1 MEVKNLSAEAKVGAF
16 AVGGLMALSSAMYA
30 VGGFHFG
37 GDDDLTLYAGFRQVV
52 GLKDQ
57 SAVQLSGVPIGNVAE
72 IKNDGAGVTV
82 TLKVN
87 PEVKIPK
94 NSSVTID
101 SSGVMGEKFINILP
115 SQDDGNYLQNGDYI
129 YGSEESDMNSMF
141 ESMDRVMGKVETLL
155 GSMQDILG
163 DKTFQTSVVEMSKNM
178 KDASDNMNKMMGSL
192 AKIAQNSEG
201 NVAQMMNQMNDTLAS
216 MNRSMANVEH
226 MTQNIDQ
233 FAGNPQT
240 VADLQNTLKN
250 ISDTTKNVASM
261 AENMNKFAGD
271 PKVAEDL
278 KATVS
283 NAKSIS
289 ERADKILGKVQGA
302 TDKISKVDVK
312 PSVEVLYSGKKS
324 DWNTNLNLAVAS
336 GDTSLNLGAESIGN
350 GTKLNAQVG
359 KKFGNVGAR
368 AGIIAGK
375 VGAGLDGYLGDRFK
389 ISAEGYDF
397 NDFKVRLK
405 SQYKVTD
412 STYILGEWHDV
423 NHKDNRAAYVG
434 IKQEF

>member
-1 MEVKNLSAEAKVGAF
+1 MSAEAKVGAF

-30 VGGFHFG
+30 VGDFHFG
-37 GDDDLTLYAGFRQVV
+37 ADDDMTLYAGFRQVV
-52 GLKDQ
+52 GLQDQ
-57 SAVQLSGVPIGNVAE
+57 SSVQLSGVPIGSVAE

-82 TLKVN
+82 TLKVD

-94 NSSVTID
+94 NSAVTIS

-115 SQDDGNYLQNGDYI
+115 SKDDGNYLQNGDYL
-129 YGSEESDMNSMF
+129 YGTEEADMNAVF
-141 ESMDRVMGKVETLL
+141 ESVDKVMSKVEELL
-155 GSMQDILG
+155 TSVQTILG

-178 KDASDNMNKMMGSL
+178 KDASANMNTLMSSL
-192 AKIAQNSEG
+192 AKMATENEG
-201 NVAQMMNQMNDTLAS
+201 NVAQVMDQLNATLAS
-216 MNRSMANVEH
+216 VTRSMENIEH
-226 MTQNIDQ
+226 MTNNLDQ

-240 VADLQNTLKN
+240 VEDLQSTLKN
-250 ISDTTKNVASM
+250 ISDTSKNVAAM

-278 KATVS
+278 KITVS
-283 NAKSIS
+283 NAKSLT

-324 DWNTNLNLAVAS
+324 DWNTNLNVAVSS
-336 GDTSLNLGAESIGN
+336 GDVSLNLGAEDIGD

-359 KKFGNVGAR
+359 KKFNDLGVH
-368 AGIIAGK
+368 AGIISGK
-375 VGAGLDGYLGDRFK
+375 PGVGLDGYFGKKFK
-389 ISAEGYDF
+389 ISAEGYDP
-397 NDFKVRLK
+397 NDFKLRLK

>member
-1 MEVKNLSAEAKVGAF
+1 MSAEAKVGAF

-30 VGGFHFG
+30 VGDFHFG
-37 GDDDLTLYAGFRQVV
+37 GNDDLTLYAGFRQVV
-52 GLKDQ
+52 GLKNQ

-87 PEVKIPK
+87 PEIKIPK
-94 NSSVTID
+94 NSAVTIA
-101 SSGVMGEKFINILP
+101 SNGVMGDKFINILP
-115 SQDDGNYLQNGDYI
+115 SKDDGFYLQNGDYL
-129 YGSEESDMNSMF
+129 YGNEEADMTSMF
-141 ESMDRVMGKVETLL
+141 ENMNRVMGQVETLL
-155 GSMQDILG
+155 QSMQDIVG
-163 DKTFQTSVVEMSKNM
+163 NKTFQTSVVEMSKNM
-178 KDASDNMNKMMGSL
+178 KDATANMNSLMGSL
-192 AKIAQNSEG
+192 AKVAANSEG
-201 NVAQMMNQMNDTLAS
+201 DVENIMNQMNATLAS
-216 MNRSMANVEH
+216 MRRSMENVEH
-226 MTQNIDQ
+226 MTDNIDK

-240 VADLQNTLKN
+240 AADLQNTLKN

-302 TDKISKVDVK
+302 TDKISKVDVT

-324 DWNTNLNLAVAS
+324 DWNTNFNLSVAS
-336 GDTSLNLGAESIGN
+336 GDTSLNLGAEDIGDH
-350 GTKLNAQVG
+350 TKLNAQVG
-359 KKFGNVGAR
+359 KKFGSIGAR
-368 AGIIAGK
+368 AGVIAGK
-375 VGAGLDGYLGDRFK
+375 PGAALDGYFGDRFK
-389 ISAEGYDF
+389 ISAEGYDP

-405 SQYKVTD
+405 SQYKITD
-412 STYILGEWHDV
+412 STSILGEWHDV